1 MSAADIVRG
10 SDPGTLSARDA
21 AGQNGSLK
29 RVFRPARALLFV
41 AFSDFPN
48 GFASHFPSL
57 PGARPASPCSISS
70 FLETARC
77 AFRER
82 PGATTPMTKSTTQA
96 TAPTTTRTT
105 ASTCRTY
112 PTSPVVTLAAR

>member
-1 MSAADIVRG
+1 MSAAAIVRG

-29 RVFRPARALLFV
+29 RVFRPARALLSV
-41 AFSDFPN
+41 AFSDVPN

-57 PGARPASPCSISS
+57 PGARATSPCSVARP
-70 FLETARC
+70 LLTARWAC
-77 AFRER
+77 RELR
-82 PGATTPMTKSTTQA
+82 GATTPMTKSTTQA
-96 TAPTTTRTT
+96 TAPTTTRTI

-112 PTSPVVTLAAR
+112 PTSLVVTLATR